1 MSGAADRTPA
11 PGRISRFLASP
22 LALIL
27 ASVVTVA
34 LVAVAGITA
43 VRFFS
48 DTPASAVTLGTP
60 IPSAF
65 ALQLEASSSPFV
77 SRGGTVTLSLRSSSS
92 APIERLELW
101 EDDHPY
107 LVIDDPSLIST
118 DDDGRVTLSLDYV
131 PVTAGGHLLMA
142 RATDAE
148 GRVAQSAP
156 MATPVLDLGS
166 DTGESAQTAADVRL
180 LSAPGD
186 TFATIASRLGVP
198 REALGTFAPIIDVDG
213 VLPTGTVIITPVPA
227 LDRVDVPTYPVSA
240 WASVIAAEEVDCTIR
255 VTSSA
260 DYPLRIYGG
269 SGNAALG
276 DLPAGGE
283 LVLST
288 LPIGP
293 TVLTG
298 LRMGASALGTDDD
311 RAPTAPVT
319 ATLPDVCAKGGWT
332 GDAVIS
338 GGLLITDELVEKP
351 YVYVSVDQGD
361 WQRIPAAEG
370 TTLSTAVINDLRGM
384 LELAAY
390 DQIDLEVW
398 TSNGL
403 GAQRAAAG
411 QFCRADMTAQD
422 PRASSQSGGEC
433 DPPGASPGSPGGG
446 PVAVEFDLTV
456 TIPAGSAA
464 KPGYSTIVDPEFL
477 PPISGAG
484 PITLTTTAQEAG
496 YGAVRYQFS
505 YYPLSRN
512 SPLLDPP
519 GVFHSIDVPS
529 GQATTVDPGVWQ
541 NASLTVDELAGTDD
555 LALADELARA
565 TARENLAAGR
575 NLVDDVFI
583 RAIAIT
589 NSLEGNPLPLG
600 SATRTAEVRLPS
612 ALDGTWPVIESPTVS
627 LTPGIDESATWSS
640 AFEPRSTWNPS
651 IQGTSGGNVST
662 GVGNT
667 CQEVITYPEAGVWSM
682 FPTSGPF
689 SRRAGQQ
696 GNASFPTAFNWGSDY
711 YGYPQAPGDRL
722 ISAGIEAGS
731 DLAQAQKLYPTTE
744 HVYCLDVRAP
754 TERAQDALDAARADR
769 ECTLG
774 CVLTFMV
781 YGAVQGFITGGPY
794 GAVVGA
800 LAGLAVGV
808 IAATNPQFY
817 ADLKSA
823 WDAIAHIYNAVFDK
837 VWGFIAA
844 TNLICLGIDSL
855 DDDAGEFCNE
865 TVEAVGTAAISYYTG
880 LPPRLT
886 TSAELEAAAEGSIED
901 AIRLALETGLGALN
915 LSCDTFTLN
924 STEASDLVRA
934 GTGGPLGAQGT
945 SLSGC
950 DLFAQTLGD
959 QVSGALQARTATILG
974 HLIGRTPIPGLVMSP
989 ISDRLPLISITAPA
1003 DSPGTLGSACPVV
1016 INTTV
1021 TEQFQATRT
1030 SFRFVPVE
1038 ATVRFNY
1045 GTATGV
1051 PGVSSGATAW
1061 RAEIPVG
1068 ALPQTW
1074 WKPQPDQVYNVQ
1086 PVDEWEGRIFQ
1097 YFDTTTRLI
1106 EETPAD
1112 ASVPYLRIAL
1122 DSPCFAQ
1129 TFVIEAS
1136 KYDVGSGWF
1145 AFVNDTRPAV
1155 GFW

>member
-11 PGRISRFLASP
+11 PGRVGRLASP

-131 PVTAGGHLLMA
+131 PITAGGHLLMA

-166 DTGESAQTAADVRL
+166 DTGGSAQTAADVRL
-180 LSAPGD
+180 FSAPGD

-213 VLPTGTVIITPVPA
+213 VLPTGTVIITPVPGA
-227 LDRVDVPTYPVSA
+227 GSRGRSHLSRQRVGLGHRRRRGRLHDSRDLERRLP
-240 WASVIAAEEVDCTIR
+240 AAH
-255 VTSSA
+255 
-260 DYPLRIYGG
+260 LRG

-298 LRMGASALGTDDD
+298 LRIGAGALGTDAD

-319 ATLPDVCAKGGWT
+319 ATLPDACAKGGWT

-370 TTLSTAVINDLRGM
+370 TSLSTAVINDLRGM

-411 QFCRADMTAQD
+411 QFCRADMTVQD

-464 KPGYSTIVDPEFL
+464 KPGFSTIVDPEFL
-477 PPISGAG
+477 PRITGGARSPSRRRRSKLATTRCATSSRTIPSAAIRRFSTRRAFSTSSTCRPG
-484 PITLTTTAQEAG
+484 RRPRSTRECGRTLPSPPRSSPELTT
-496 YGAVRYQFS
+496 
-505 YYPLSRN
+505 
-512 SPLLDPP
+512 SP
-519 GVFHSIDVPS
+519 
-529 GQATTVDPGVWQ
+529 
-541 NASLTVDELAGTDD
+541 
-555 LALADELARA
+555 
-565 TARENLAAGR
+565 
-575 NLVDDVFI
+575 
-583 RAIAIT
+583 
-589 NSLEGNPLPLG
+589 
-600 SATRTAEVRLPS
+600 
-612 ALDGTWPVIESPTVS
+612 SPTS
-627 LTPGIDESATWSS
+627 WPGRPRGRTWRQGATWS
-640 AFEPRSTWNPS
+640 
-651 IQGTSGGNVST
+651 
-662 GVGNT
+662 
-667 CQEVITYPEAGVWSM
+667 
-682 FPTSGPF
+682 
-689 SRRAGQQ
+689 
-696 GNASFPTAFNWGSDY
+696 
-711 YGYPQAPGDRL
+711 
-722 ISAGIEAGS
+722 
-731 DLAQAQKLYPTTE
+731 
-744 HVYCLDVRAP
+744 
-754 TERAQDALDAARADR
+754 
-769 ECTLG
+769 
-774 CVLTFMV
+774 
-781 YGAVQGFITGGPY
+781 
-794 GAVVGA
+794 
-800 LAGLAVGV
+800 
-808 IAATNPQFY
+808 
-817 ADLKSA
+817 
-823 WDAIAHIYNAVFDK
+823 
-837 VWGFIAA
+837 
-844 TNLICLGIDSL
+844 
-855 DDDAGEFCNE
+855 
-865 TVEAVGTAAISYYTG
+865 
-880 LPPRLT
+880 T
-886 TSAELEAAAEGSIED
+886 TS
-901 AIRLALETGLGALN
+901 
-915 LSCDTFTLN
+915 
-924 STEASDLVRA
+924 
-934 GTGGPLGAQGT
+934 
-945 SLSGC
+945 
-950 DLFAQTLGD
+950 
-959 QVSGALQARTATILG
+959 
-974 HLIGRTPIPGLVMSP
+974 
-989 ISDRLPLISITAPA
+989 
-1003 DSPGTLGSACPVV
+1003 
-1016 INTTV
+1016 
-1021 TEQFQATRT
+1021 
-1030 SFRFVPVE
+1030 
-1038 ATVRFNY
+1038 
-1045 GTATGV
+1045 
-1051 PGVSSGATAW
+1051 SSGRSPSPSPSRDCRFRSGRRHA
-1061 RAEIPVG
+1061 
-1068 ALPQTW
+1068 
-1074 WKPQPDQVYNVQ
+1074 QP
-1086 PVDEWEGRIFQ
+1086 R
-1097 YFDTTTRLI
+1097 
-1106 EETPAD
+1106 
-1112 ASVPYLRIAL
+1112 
-1122 DSPCFAQ
+1122 
-1129 TFVIEAS
+1129 
-1136 KYDVGSGWF
+1136 
-1145 AFVNDTRPAV
+1145 
-1155 GFW
+1155 